1 MKRRLTCLIAF
12 LGVLSAGCGIGSTG
26 PVGAGGP
33 ASGLREPGSATHY
46 AQLYFVSPYGI
57 QPATREID
65 APATPQQALDLLLE
79 GPDAAERAR
88 GLITEVP
95 LMDGRLVAQAADGAV
110 DLHLP
115 VPVANMTGGGS
126 LGLSQI
132 ICTAANAQAADGKQ
146 PSDVD
151 VRVYEE
157 GFGTPWTI
165 RCNEAGN
172 VVPVPEPAPSQGATT

>member
-1 MKRRLTCLIAF
+1 MKRQLTCLVAV
-12 LGVLSAGCGIGSTG
+12 LSVLSAGCGIGSTG
-26 PVGAGGP
+26 PVPAGVP

-46 AQLYFVSPYGI
+46 AQLYFVSPYGV
-57 QPATREID
+57 QAVTREVD
-65 APATPQQALDLLLE
+65 APATPQQALDLLLK

-95 LMDGRLVAQAADGAV
+95 PIHGRLVAKDADSAV

-115 VPVANMTGGGS
+115 VPVANMTRGGG

-132 ICTAANAQAADGKQ
+132 ICTAANAQAADDKQ
-146 PSDVD
+146 PPDVN

-157 GFGTPWTI
+157 GYGTPWTI
-165 RCNEAGN
+165 RCNAAGN
-172 VVPVPEPAPSQGATT
+172 VVPVPDPSVTVR